1 MVPVFINRIGTA
13 VPPNEVHGKFVDYA
27 PTLLAEDRARRLF
40 RRMAEKADIERRYS
54 VLEPDPAP
62 QRLDAGGFYA
72 RGAFPDTAARM
83 RQFEASAMPLAR
95 RAIADM
101 GFARSRDCVTHLL
114 VTCCTGLYAPGLDL
128 EIIAALDLPD
138 TVERTMVGF
147 MGCQAALNALKLAR
161 HIVRS
166 DVDAR
171 VLVVN
176 LELCT
181 LHLHETDDLEEV
193 LSFLIFADGC
203 AASLVSAEPVGLE
216 IAGFRSALLPES
228 QDQITWR
235 IGRQGF
241 DMVLSGR
248 VPTTIAQGLRGV
260 MPAILG
266 GKRPE
271 EISHWAVHPGGRTI
285 LDAVERAAGIGPD
298 ALLVS
303 RDILRRYGNM
313 SSPTIMFVM
322 KEILDRHEAG
332 LGCVIAFGPGL
343 TAETMRFVKAA

>member
-40 RRMAEKADIERRYS
+40 RRMVEKADIERRYS

-62 QRLDAGGFYA
+62 QRLDTGGFYS
-72 RGAFPDTAARM
+72 RGAFPDTATRM
-83 RQFEASAMPLAR
+83 RRFEASAMPLAR

-101 GFARSRDCVTHLL
+101 GFAGSRDCVTHLL

-203 AASLVSAEPVGLE
+203 AASLISAEPIGLE

-228 QDQITWR
+228 RDQITWR

-248 VPTTIAQGLRGV
+248 VPTTIAQGLRGA

-285 LDAVERAAGIGPD
+285 LDAVERAAAIEPE

-313 SSPTIMFVM
+313 SSPTIMFVL
-322 KEILDRHEAG
+322 KEILDRQGAG
-332 LGCVIAFGPGL
+332 LGCAIGFGPGL
-343 TAETMRFVKAA
+343 TAETMRFAKAA